1 MSRAYEDLTGRRFGR
16 LVVVSREMRALP
28 SGKRMGV
35 WLCRCDCGTE
45 KTITTDSLV
54 RGTTRSCGC
63 LHKDVVTKHGL
74 YLDPLYKSWNNIR
87 HRICNPLDRDYHRY
101 GGRGLSIEP
110 EWATDFASFRSWV
123 LTHLGPKPSPQ
134 HSIDRIEND
143 LGYMKGN
150 LRWATPV
157 VQQNNKRSNRLIT
170 WNGET
175 LNLTQWCSRLG
186 LNYNAVRMRI
196 IVMKWPIDLAFTVPT
211 DGVHTYKIKKYQS
224 ESSHATA

>member
-1 MSRAYEDLTGRRFGR
+1 MSRAYEDLTRRRFGR

-45 KTITTDSLV
+45 KTITTDNLV

-74 YLDPLYKSWNNIR
+74 SLDPLYQTWNKIW
-87 HRICNPLDRDYHRY
+87 HRVNNPHDKDYRWY
-101 GGRGLSIEP
+101 GGRGIVMDP
-110 EWATDFASFRSWV
+110 EWAENFSSFRSWV
-123 LTHLGPKPSPQ
+123 LDNLGPKPSQ
-134 HSIDRIEND
+134 THSMDRLEND
-143 LGYMKGN
+143 LGYLKGN

-224 ESSHATA
+224 ESIHVTA